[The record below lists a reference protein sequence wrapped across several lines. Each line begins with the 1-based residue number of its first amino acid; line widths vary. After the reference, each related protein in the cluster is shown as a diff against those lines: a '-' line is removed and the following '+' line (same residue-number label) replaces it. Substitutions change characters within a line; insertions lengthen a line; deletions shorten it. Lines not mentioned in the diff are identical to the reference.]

1 MQGLVYRVCI
11 GCMAGVTFRPLYFY
25 RQRTIFCLQTK
36 KASKE
41 MSSLRK
47 SIQQG
52 FLGRA
57 IAVIGAASSAA
68 AAVEGHRR
76 PKDHHLK
83 TLGINPA
90 AFPRY

>member
-1 MQGLVYRVCI
+1 
-11 GCMAGVTFRPLYFY
+11 
-25 RQRTIFCLQTK
+25 
-36 KASKE
+36 
-41 MSSLRK
+41 MSIIRK

-57 IAVIGAASSAA
+57 IAVFGAASSAA

-90 AFPRY
+90 DFPRY

>member
-1 MQGLVYRVCI
+1 MQDFVKSTCI
-11 GCMAGVTFRPLYFY
+11 GCMADVTFRPLYLY
-25 RQRTIFCLQTK
+25 LRRTIFCLQTK

-47 SIQQG
+47 SVQQG

-83 TLGINPA
+83 ALGINPA
-90 AFPRY
+90 DFPRY

>member
-1 MQGLVYRVCI
+1 
-11 GCMAGVTFRPLYFY
+11 MAISSL
-25 RQRTIFCLQTK
+25 LTK

-41 MSSLRK
+41 MSTIRN

-57 IAVIGAASSAA
+57 IAVFGAASSAA

-90 AFPRY
+90 DFPRY

>member
-1 MQGLVYRVCI
+1 LEYHLLL
-11 GCMAGVTFRPLYFY
+11 AN
-25 RQRTIFCLQTK
+25 K

-57 IAVIGAASSAA
+57 IAVFGAASSAA

-90 AFPRY
+90 DFPRY